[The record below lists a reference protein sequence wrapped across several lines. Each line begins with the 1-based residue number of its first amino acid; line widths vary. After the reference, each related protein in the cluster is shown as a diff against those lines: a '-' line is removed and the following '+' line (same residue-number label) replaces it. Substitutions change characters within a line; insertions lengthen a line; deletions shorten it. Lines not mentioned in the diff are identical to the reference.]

1 MNLDALLE
9 PVPDRNSPKLC
20 KVGLYLADLND
31 PYLTALKTLLGTLV
45 VDGGMSDEAV
55 AERMTKAGLPV
66 GSKTVYRHRR
76 KGCTCPESV
85 WS

>member
-9 PVPDRNSPKLC
+9 PVPDRNAKALC
-20 KVGLYLADLND
+20 KVGAIVEGLED
-31 PYLTALKTLLGTLV
+31 PYKTALKNLLGTLYD
-45 VDGGMSDEAV
+45 DGGLSDEAV
-55 AERMTKAGLPV
+55 AERMTKAGLTI

-85 WS
+85 WA